1 MDSKLRIIVEVEQGD
16 DGRTNISVGQLP
28 HEDVRLS
35 SGDMAMILGGTIV
48 MLSRLSEKE
57 CGMKDYE
64 LMESV
69 ITNMN
74 KEFVSYESFD
84 DAKLFKRNMNETK
97 DTE

>member
-1 MDSKLRIIVEVEQGD
+1 MDNKLRIIVEVEQGD

-35 SGDMAMILGGTIV
+35 FGDMAMILGGTIV

>member
-1 MDSKLRIIVEVEQGD
+1 VDNKLRIIVEVEQRD
-16 DGRTNISVGQLP
+16 DGRTGISVGQVQ
-28 HEDVRLS
+28 HEDVKLS
-35 SGDMAMILGGTIV
+35 FGDMAMILGGAIV

-69 ITNMN
+69 IANMN

-84 DAKLFKRNMNETK
+84 DAKLFKRSTNETK

>member
-1 MDSKLRIIVEVEQGD
+1 MDNKLRIIVEVEQGSD
-16 DGRTNISVGQLP
+16 DRTSISVGQLP
-28 HEDVRLS
+28 HKDIKLTFS
-35 SGDMAMILGGTIV
+35 DMAMILGGTIV

-69 ITNMN
+69 IAHMN
-74 KEFVSYESFD
+74 EEFVSYESFD
-84 DAKLFKRNMNETK
+84 DASLLKRNTNETK

>member
-1 MDSKLRIIVEVEQGD
+1 MDNKIRIIVEVEQGS

-28 HEDVRLS
+28 HEDVKLS
-35 SGDMAMILGGTIV
+35 FGDMAQILGGTIV

-57 CGMKDYE
+57 CGVKDYE

-69 ITNMN
+69 IAHMN
-74 KEFVSYESFD
+74 KEFVSYDSFD
-84 DAKLFKRNMNETK
+84 DARLFKGKINETK